1 MSRVNE
7 RSAPRNADGKLL
19 FTVGA
24 DAVVL
29 EEHGRVLLGRRRD
42 AGFWT
47 LPGGGVEKGET
58 PWQAVVRET
67 REETG
72 FDVEVVRLAT
82 VDWKQAAS
90 DIVFV
95 FECRITAGAAA
106 TSDETS
112 EVRFVP
118 KEELAALL
126 PRRLVDRIEAVVS
139 GVPTRLVDTRTA
151 DPRK

>member
-1 MSRVNE
+1 MKE
-7 RSAPRNADGKLL
+7 RSGPRNADGKLL

-24 DAVVL
+24 FAVVL
-29 EEHGRVLLGRRRD
+29 DEQGGVLLGRRRD
-42 AGFWT
+42 GGFWT
-47 LPGGGVEKGET
+47 LPGGGVEEGET

-95 FECRITAGAAA
+95 FECGITGGAAA
-106 TSDETS
+106 TSNETS

-118 KEELAALL
+118 KEDLAALL
-126 PRRLVDRIEAVVS
+126 PRRIVDRIEGVS
-139 GVPTRLVDTRTA
+139 SGAPIRLVETA
-151 DPRK
+151 

>member
-1 MSRVNE
+1 MQA
-7 RSAPRNADGKLL
+7 RSGLRNADGKLL

-24 DAVVL
+24 FAVVL
-29 EEHGRVLLGRRRD
+29 DEQGSVLLGRRRD
-42 AGFWT
+42 GGFWT
-47 LPGGGVEKGET
+47 LPGGGVEEGET

-82 VDWKQAAS
+82 VDWKQATS

-95 FECRITAGAAA
+95 FECRIKGGAAA

-118 KEELAALL
+118 EEEIATLL
-126 PRRLVDRIEAVVS
+126 PRRIVERIDGVS
-139 GVPTRLVDTRTA
+139 SGAPVRLVDT
-151 DPRK
+151 P

>member
-1 MSRVNE
+1 MNPQR
-7 RSAPRNADGKLL
+7 RSESGKLL

-24 DAVVL
+24 FAVVL
-29 EEHGRVLLGRRRD
+29 DEHGSVLLGRRKD
-42 AGFWT
+42 NGFWT
-47 LPGGGVEKGET
+47 LPGGAVEDGET

-72 FDVEVVRLAT
+72 FEVEVVRLAT

-95 FECRITAGAAA
+95 FECRIRGGAAV

-118 KEELAALL
+118 KDELAALL
-126 PRRLVDRIEAVVS
+126 PRRIVERIDGVVS
-139 GVPTRLVDTRTA
+139 GAPTRLVDTRTA

>member
-1 MSRVNE
+1 MNPQR
-7 RSAPRNADGKLL
+7 RSESGKLL

-24 DAVVL
+24 FAVVL
-29 EEHGRVLLGRRRD
+29 DEHGSVLLGRRRD

-47 LPGGGVEKGET
+47 LPGGGVEEGET

-95 FECRITAGAAA
+95 FECRITGGSAA

-118 KEELAALL
+118 QEEFAALL
-126 PRRLVDRIEAVVS
+126 PPRIVARIDGVAS
-139 GVPTRLVDTRTA
+139 GAPTRLVDTRTA

>member
-1 MSRVNE
+1 MNLQRRTES
-7 RSAPRNADGKLL
+7 GKLL

-24 DAVVL
+24 FAVVL
-29 EEHGRVLLGRRRD
+29 DEHGSVLLGRRRG

-47 LPGGGVEKGET
+47 LPGGGVEEGEA

-67 REETG
+67 KEETG

-82 VDWKQAAS
+82 VDWKQTSS

-95 FECRITAGAAA
+95 FECRITGGAAA

-112 EVRFVP
+112 EVRFVAR
-118 KEELAALL
+118 EEFAALR
-126 PRRLVDRIEAVVS
+126 PRRIVDRIEAVAS
-139 GVPTRLVDTRTA
+139 GSPIRLVDTRTA

>member
-1 MSRVNE
+1 MQGRP
-7 RSAPRNADGKLL
+7 RLRNADGKLL

-24 DAVVL
+24 FAVVL
-29 EEHGRVLLGRRRD
+29 DELGSVLLGRRRD
-42 AGFWT
+42 AGIWT
-47 LPGGGVEKGET
+47 LPGGGVEDGEA
-58 PWQAVVRET
+58 PWHTVVRET

-72 FDVEVVRLAT
+72 FEVEVVRLAT
-82 VDWKQAAS
+82 VDWKHAVA

-95 FECRITAGAAA
+95 FECRITGGAAA

-126 PRRLVDRIEAVVS
+126 PRRIVERIE
-139 GVPTRLVDTRTA
+139 GVRSRDPIRLVDT
-151 DPRK
+151 P